1 MFRYLLVLAMAFL
14 CICHNVLASIDSL
27 STNAT
32 AWESVLDEVVVTGNF
47 APQSMKQ
54 SVYQVRQISAQRIQ
68 SQGVTQLQQ
77 LLQTELNIRFAQD
90 LALGEATLSLQGLSG
105 QNVKVLLDGVP
116 VIGRQGTTNAVDLN
130 QIDVNS
136 IERIEIVEGPM
147 AVSYGPDAI
156 AGVINIITRRP
167 VQKQLSA
174 RARIH
179 TESAGSEYGLNEGI
193 HNQSVGAGY
202 RWKNFYTQADVSR
215 NFFGGW
221 QGNAEGRDRQWH
233 PKKQWLANALVGYE
247 KNDFNLCYRIDGM
260 KERIDNREN
269 FQGNEAIDQEYHIER
284 INHQLQAEARFS
296 DRIQY
301 NGAISY
307 THFLRQTRS
316 ILVNRDTEQRF
327 LAPGKGRQD
336 VNQFDGIT
344 IRQTVH
350 IRVADNLSLQSG
362 IDVNVESG
370 EGGRI
375 AEGRRNISDYAA
387 FLSAEYQPHRS
398 VKLRPGLRSTYNS
411 AYPAPP
417 VIPAFNSLINLNPSM
432 RLRASYAMGFRS
444 PSIRELYF
452 SFFDASHSILG
463 NPDLT
468 AEQSHSFNTSLQKDL
483 WSSGPVKAGLEL
495 SAFYNRVRNMIG
507 FGQSAADPRITTYLN
522 IDQFETR
529 GMNVL
534 ANFASGRFDGRLGF
548 SYIGRYNM
556 ILGSSDV
563 VEDLTYS
570 PEMNASLS
578 YLFEK
583 PAITVNFFYKYTG
596 VMPFYELDAMQN
608 PRLAQIGDFHWADL
622 SLQKKIM
629 DHLQFSLGIRN
640 VFNVTEI
647 ENTSLAA
654 GAHSAGGPRPV
665 GYGRSFFAGLQ
676 FNLSK

>member
-1 MFRYLLVLAMAFL
+1 MFRYLYLLATATFSFCHMSMAFP
-14 CICHNVLASIDSL
+14 DSL
-27 STNAT
+27 ATGST
-32 AWESVLDEVVVTGNF
+32 AWESLLDEVVVTGNF
-47 APQSMKQ
+47 EPQSLKQ

-77 LLQTELNIRFAQD
+77 LLQTELNIRFSQD
-90 LALGEATLSLQGLSG
+90 LALGEASLSLQGLSG

-156 AGVINIITRRP
+156 AGVINIITRKP
-167 VQKQLSA
+167 IHNQLSA
-174 RARIH
+174 RARVH
-179 TESAGSEYGLNEGI
+179 AESAGSEFGIGEGI

-233 PKKQWLANALVGYE
+233 PKMQWLANGLVGYE
-247 KNDFNLCYRIDGM
+247 KNGFNIYYRIDGM

-284 INHQLQAEARFS
+284 INHQLQAEARLS

-316 ILVNRDTEQRF
+316 ILVNRDTDQRF

-336 VNQFDGIT
+336 VNLFDGFT
-344 IRQTVH
+344 IRQTVQ
-350 IRVADNLSLQSG
+350 IKAADKVSLQSG
-362 IDVNVESG
+362 IDINMESG

-387 FLSAEYQPHRS
+387 FLSAEYQPHPS
-398 VKLRPGLRSTYNS
+398 VKLRPGIRTTYNS

-417 VIPAFNSLINLNPSM
+417 VIPAFNGLVHLSPGT
-432 RLRASYAMGFRS
+432 RLRTSYAMGFRA

-468 AEQSHSFNTSLQKDL
+468 AESSHSFNASLQKDML
-483 WSSGPVKAGLEL
+483 QTAPVKMGLEF

-522 IDQFETR
+522 IDQFETL
-529 GMNVL
+529 GLNILSNV
-534 ANFASGRFDGRLGF
+534 ATKRIDGRLGF

-563 VEDLTYS
+563 VEDMTYS
-570 PEMNASLS
+570 PELNASLS
-578 YLFEK
+578 YIFEQ
-583 PAITVNFFYKYTG
+583 PGITLNFFYKYTG

-629 DHLQFSLGIRN
+629 EHMQISLGVRN
-640 VFNVTEI
+640 LFNVTEI
-647 ENTSLAA
+647 ENTSLAT

-665 GYGRSFFAGLQ
+665 GYGRSFFASLQ
-676 FNLSK
+676 FNLGK

>member
-1 MFRYLLVLAMAFL
+1 MFRLLTMLAIAAF
-14 CICHNVLASIDSL
+14 CHCHCFSASPDSL
-27 STNAT
+27 ATGST
-32 AWESVLDEVVVTGNF
+32 AWESLLDEVVITGSF
-47 APQSMKQ
+47 EPQSMKQ

-77 LLQTELNIRFAQD
+77 LLQTELNIRFSQD
-90 LALGEATLSLQGLSG
+90 MALGEARLSLQGLSG

-130 QIDVNS
+130 QIDVNT

-156 AGVINIITRRP
+156 AGVVNIITRRP
-167 VQKQLSA
+167 AQKQLSA

-179 TESAGSEYGLNEGI
+179 TESAGSEYGMNEGI
-193 HNQSVGAGY
+193 HNQSLGAGY

-233 PKKQWLANALVGYE
+233 PKMQWLANGLVGYE
-247 KNDFNLCYRIDGM
+247 KNDFNIYYRIDGM
-260 KERIDNREN
+260 KERIDNRAN
-269 FQGNEAIDQEYHIER
+269 FQGNEAIDQEYHIGR
-284 INHQLQAEARFS
+284 INHQLQAEARLS

-336 VNQFDGIT
+336 VNQFDGVT
-344 IRQTVH
+344 IRQTVQ
-350 IRVADNLSLQSG
+350 IKAAEKLNLQTG
-362 IDVNVESG
+362 IDINMESG

-375 AEGRRNISDYAA
+375 AEGRRNISDFAA
-387 FLSAEYQPHRS
+387 FLSAEYQPHRA
-398 VKLRPGLRSTYNS
+398 VKLRPGIRSTYNS

-417 VIPAFNSLINLNPSM
+417 VIPAFNSLINLSPSM
-432 RLRASYAMGFRS
+432 RLRASYAMGFRA

-463 NPDLT
+463 NPDLR
-468 AEQSHSFNTSLQKDL
+468 AESSHSFNASLQKDL
-483 WSSGPVKAGLEL
+483 LQSGPVKLGLEF
-495 SAFYNRVRNMIG
+495 SGFYNSVRNMIG

-529 GMNVL
+529 GLNIL
-534 ANFASGRFDGRLGF
+534 SNFVSKRFDGRLGF
-548 SYIGRYNM
+548 SYVGRYNM
-556 ILGSSDV
+556 ILGSSEV
-563 VEDLTYS
+563 VEDMTYS
-570 PEMNASLS
+570 PELNASLS

-583 PAITVNFFYKYTG
+583 PSITLNIFYKYTG

-629 DHLQFSLGIRN
+629 ENLQFSVGVRN
-640 VFNVTEI
+640 LMNVTEI

-676 FNLSK
+676 FNLGK